1 MNRAAFY
8 EVIFN
13 VYPLHAAGYGIRL
26 LFKKFGEG
34 ERLFYLRSPVYGPLA
49 QLV

>member
-1 MNRAAFY
+1 MNRAAPMKIVLICTRCMLPGMDF
-8 EVIFN
+8 
-13 VYPLHAAGYGIRL
+13 VYI
-26 LFKKFGEG
+26 FKKFGEG